1 MNMKMTNIAAASV
14 LLVGLSTAVYAGGM
28 GKCGGGMQQGM
39 KCGGGMM
46 MKGDFKTIKS
56 HMLQN
61 LGEMQKCVESAAN
74 KQDLKECRMK
84 MMQKRKQMM
93 QNKAPAA
100 KKAQCGAGKCGGG
113 K

>member
-1 MNMKMTNIAAASV
+1 MKMTNIVAASV

-84 MMQKRKQMM
+84 MMQ
-93 QNKAPAA
+93 NKAPVA

>member
-1 MNMKMTNIAAASV
+1 MNMKMTNIVAASV
-14 LLVGLSTAVYAGGM
+14 LLLGLSTAVYAGGM
-28 GKCGGGMQQGM
+28 GKCGGGM
-39 KCGGGMM
+39 M
-46 MKGDFKTIKS
+46 MKGDFKTMKS
-56 HMLQN
+56 HMLKN

-93 QNKAPAA
+93 QTKAPAA